1 MLRASKDDN
10 GEWQGANQ
18 DMNTFVCED
27 KRCSLME
34 EVETPVV
41 QAIFACS
48 QIALQAFFAPRE
60 QKNDGIKQPKN
71 KKLKVAVAADLSKPV
86 PIPIAKFDTRVK
98 EWFDSFD
105 EQAKE
110 GHIGKA
116 PSPLQKV
123 LIFCSLFIFIDF
135 VC

>member
-1 MLRASKDDN
+1 
-10 GEWQGANQ
+10 
-18 DMNTFVCED
+18 
-27 KRCSLME
+27 ME

-71 KKLKVAVAADLSKPV
+71 KKPKVAVAADLSKPI
-86 PIPIAKFDTRVK
+86 PIPVVKFDTRVK

-135 VC
+135 VVLGLHVKETTDLGRVCDQRGLHICFAF